1 MGSCEFRNEPNICF
15 QSAFFRYTVLEPGES
30 LTPSDDHRAVVIVL
44 AVLFGVFG
52 LLLLGL
58 LLWPC
63 LRRREPATSEAK
75 STSSRQSSYKW
86 GGGAK
91 DGGSVARQD
100 RSGPSS
106 SLPPP
111 APHTSS
117 PPSRPNSGEPWSA
130 SSVGG
135 PGVQN
140 MTGIG
145 TSARNSHAIG
155 YHQGDHQHSASHF
168 VVSQGNSAGAYDT
181 TPYSNHNLNYPQI

>member
-30 LTPSDDHRAVVIVL
+30 LTPSDDHRVIVIVL

-52 LLLLGL
+52 LLLFGL

-75 STSSRQSSYKW
+75 STTSSRQSSYKW
-86 GGGAK
+86 GGDAK

-117 PPSRPNSGEPWSA
+117 PLSRPNSGKPWPT

-140 MTGIG
+140 
-145 TSARNSHAIG
+145 
-155 YHQGDHQHSASHF
+155 
-168 VVSQGNSAGAYDT
+168 T
-181 TPYSNHNLNYPQI
+181 T

>member
-1 MGSCEFRNEPNICF
+1 MIIERLSSFWQYCLVF
-15 QSAFFRYTVLEPGES
+15 SAFYFSAYYSGHASGDARLLHLKQSQP
-30 LTPSDDHRAVVIVL
+30 PADRA
-44 AVLFGVFG
+44 
-52 LLLLGL
+52 
-58 LLWPC
+58 P
-63 LRRREPATSEAK
+63 TS
-75 STSSRQSSYKW
+75 
-86 GGGAK
+86 GAK

-117 PPSRPNSGEPWSA
+117 PPSRPNSGEPWFA

-181 TPYSNHNLNYPQI
+181 TPYSNHNLNYPQNSLCISSL